1 MGKVSYVETEAD
13 HLFTAFLAGVTPAK
27 AQRDRRSNFAEI
39 EKRRMSYLVAKTI
52 SDREFHWQHEIRLA
66 IRMARE
72 MRNTE
77 KEV

>member
-39 EKRRMSYLVAKTI
+39 EKRRMAYLVAKTI
-52 SDREFHWQHEIRLA
+52 SDRDVIWQQKIRLA

-72 MRNTE
+72 LRNTE
-77 KEV
+77 KEN

>member
-1 MGKVSYVETEAD
+1 MGTLTYVETEAD

-27 AQRDRRSNFAEI
+27 AQRDRRSNFADI

-52 SDREFHWQHEIRLA
+52 SDCDVVRQHEIRLA

-72 MRNTE
+72 MRNTD

>member
-1 MGKVSYVETEAD
+1 MIGTSYVETEAD

-52 SDREFHWQHEIRLA
+52 SDREVDRQQEIRLA
-66 IRMARE
+66 IMMARE